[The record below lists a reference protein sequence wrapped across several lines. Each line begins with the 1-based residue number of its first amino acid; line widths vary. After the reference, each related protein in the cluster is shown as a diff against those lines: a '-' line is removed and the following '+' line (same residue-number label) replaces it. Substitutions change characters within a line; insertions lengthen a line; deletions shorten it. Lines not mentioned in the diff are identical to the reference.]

1 MIRKKA
7 ARPARKSV
15 KSSASASRRPAR
27 KAEAAPKRR
36 APAARPRADEPVAP
50 SAPPALTSKRKRE
63 LRADAHGLDPVVHVG
78 HGGISEAIVRAVS
91 RALLD
96 HELIK
101 VRLHEP
107 EDKQAMADE
116 LAQATHAALCGL
128 VGHTVIL
135 FRPKPKQ
142 RGVSGVARS
151 AIKRNQV
158 KRGRP

>member
-1 MIRKKA
+1 I
-7 ARPARKSV
+7 S
-15 KSSASASRRPAR
+15 
-27 KAEAAPKRR
+27 
-36 APAARPRADEPVAP
+36 
-50 SAPPALTSKRKRE
+50 
-63 LRADAHGLDPVVHVG
+63 DAVVQ
-78 HGGISEAIVRAVS
+78 AVS

-107 EDKQAMADE
+107 EDKQGMANE
-116 LAQATHAALCGL
+116 LASATHAALCGL

-142 RGVSGVARS
+142 KGVSGVART
-151 AIKRNQV
+151 AIKRNQN